1 MFYEANRHPRLV
13 DQSFHIQSKPLQAQM
28 TLAQGRGF
36 KVQQCIFPALSRVF
50 TSGLTEGYASA
61 KGHNDQQLHQVQDL
75 VYE

>member
-1 MFYEANRHPRLV
+1 
-13 DQSFHIQSKPLQAQM
+13 M